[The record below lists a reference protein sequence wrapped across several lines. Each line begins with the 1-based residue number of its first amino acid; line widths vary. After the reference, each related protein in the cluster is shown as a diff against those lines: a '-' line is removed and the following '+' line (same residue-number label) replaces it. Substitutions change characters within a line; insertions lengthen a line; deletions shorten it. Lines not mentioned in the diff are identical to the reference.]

1 MSKSPDPKY
10 KKNRYDLPGIA
21 AIIAFLIGVLLFLLF
36 GESLFGVKPEP
47 VWIAGLMGLAVS
59 AIIFWVWNKLHYKED
74 DNDKNG

>member
-1 MSKSPDPKY
+1 MSKLPNPKH
-10 KKNRYDLPGIA
+10 KKTKYELPGIA
-21 AIIAFLIGVLLFLLF
+21 YIIAFLIGVLLFLLF

-47 VWIAGLMGLAVS
+47 FWIAGLMGLTVS